1 MIQYFVDNKSIE
13 QVKNVCE
20 SLNKTKE
27 LLKNGQ
33 YKDIKVYYNECKNL
47 FDEIKTIAIE
57 LKDEKLA
64 NSQFVFREYF
74 QLFYSLG
81 KYFELLKDKE
91 YKKSWNL
98 LQDCFDIVK
107 YVRRFCDNRYEL
119 DEIYDLLI
127 QYEALYPY
135 SVFASSEYI
144 ISKSH
149 CSICGK
155 SMQSLEC
162 THIKGNLYWGEPAVE
177 HIDKIEKMQ
186 AVAMV
191 KHPEDKRCILE
202 VSDDNRTEEEKFKML
217 NEYLALNQP
226 FLQSFSIK
234 SIKEMRTKEGV
245 SKVGRNQLCP
255 CGSDLKFK
263 RCCGKDMYYE
273 HIRHIVT
280 PKEKINLVLF

>member
-57 LKDEKLA
+57 WKDEKLA
-64 NSQFVFREYF
+64 NSQFVFKEYF

-91 YKKSWNL
+91 YKKSWNV

-107 YVRRFCDNRYEL
+107 YVRRFCNNRYEL

-202 VSDDNRTEEEKFKML
+202 VSDENRTEEEKFKML
-217 NEYLALNQP
+217 NDFLALNQP
-226 FLQSFSIK
+226 FLQRFLIK
-234 SIKEMRTKEGV
+234 SIKEVRTKDGV
-245 SKVGRNQLCP
+245 SKVGRNQPCP
-255 CGSDLKFK
+255 CGSGLKFK

-273 HIRHIVT
+273 YIRHIVT
-280 PKEKINLVLF
+280 QKEKINLVLF

>member
-1 MIQYFVDNKSIE
+1 MENDSIH
-13 QVKNVCE
+13 QVKDVCE

-27 LLKNGQ
+27 LLQNGQ
-33 YKDIKVYYNECKNL
+33 YKDIKVYYNGCREL
-47 FDEIKTIAIE
+47 FDEIKNIAIE
-57 LKDEKLA
+57 LKDEKFA
-64 NSQFVFREYF
+64 NSQFVFKKYF
-74 QLFYSLG
+74 QLFHGLG
-81 KYFELLKDKE
+81 NYFQLLKDKE
-91 YKKSWNL
+91 YKQSWNV

-119 DEIYDLLI
+119 DEIYELLI

-234 SIKEMRTKEGV
+234 SIKEMRMKDGV
-245 SKVGRNQLCP
+245 SMVGRNELCP
-255 CGSDLKFK
+255 CGSGLKFK

-280 PKEKINLVLF
+280 PKEKIKLVFF